1 MKSFV
6 FSVYCDE
13 GMRCAERAGGILD
26 SCSDFSLIKHD
37 IPEQSHSISGN
48 GNLC

>member
-13 GMRCAERAGGILD
+13 GLRCAERAGGIYQLD
-26 SCSDFSLIKHD
+26 KT
-37 IPEQSHSISGN
+37 
-48 GNLC
+48 